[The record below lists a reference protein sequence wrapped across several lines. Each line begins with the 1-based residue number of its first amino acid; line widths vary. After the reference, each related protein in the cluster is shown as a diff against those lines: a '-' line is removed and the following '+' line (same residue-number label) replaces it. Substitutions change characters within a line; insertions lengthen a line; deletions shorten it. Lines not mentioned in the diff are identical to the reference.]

1 MDKKILIVILVM
13 LVLMLIIFITFK
25 LNKPSIEVQKQLL
38 DNAEILII
46 SDNEEVIINIDNIK
60 SAGEEKFQAILDT
73 SSTKASIHT
82 YNGIQL
88 KELFLNLKITIS
100 KSDII
105 ILSGVDSFAV
115 AYSGEE
121 VLKDDNVYIAYMED
135 GKYLGTLDNG
145 GTGPYEV
152 IVKEDQFSNRRC
164 KWLTKIEVRR

>member
-46 SDNEEVIINIDNIK
+46 SDNEEVIVNIDDIK
-60 SAGEEKFQAILDT
+60 SIGEETFEAVLDT
-73 SSTKASIHT
+73 SSTKPTIHT
-82 YNGIQL
+82 YNGVQL
-88 KELFLNLKITIS
+88 KELLSNLTITLNNN
-100 KSDII
+100 DVI

-121 VLKDDNVYIAYMED
+121 VLKDENVYIAYMED

>member
-1 MDKKILIVILVM
+1 MDKKTLVVILV
-13 LVLMLIIFITFK
+13 LIVLIAIIFITFK
-25 LNKPSIEVQKQLL
+25 LNQPSRELQKDLL
-38 DNAEILII
+38 DKAELLII
-46 SDNEEVIINIDNIK
+46 SDNQEIIVNIDDIK
-60 SAGEEKFQAILDT
+60 SIGEETFEAVLDT

-82 YNGIQL
+82 YNGVQL
-88 KELFLNLKITIS
+88 KELLSNLTITLNNN
-100 KSDII
+100 DVI

-121 VLKDDNVYIAYMED
+121 VLKDENVYIAYMED

>member
-1 MDKKILIVILVM
+1 MDKKVLTVVLIL
-13 LVLMLIIFITFK
+13 LVLMVIIFITFK
-25 LNKPSIEVQKQLL
+25 FNKPSREVQKQLL

-46 SDNEEVIINIDNIK
+46 SDNQEIIINIDNIK
-60 SAGEEKFQAILDT
+60 SAGEEKFESILDT
-73 SSTKASIHT
+73 SSTKASMHT
-82 YNGIQL
+82 YNGVQL
-88 KELFLNLKITIS
+88 KDLFLKLKITLN

-121 VLKDDNVYIAYMED
+121 VLKDNNVYIAYMED

-164 KWLTKIEVRR
+164 KWLTKIEVKR